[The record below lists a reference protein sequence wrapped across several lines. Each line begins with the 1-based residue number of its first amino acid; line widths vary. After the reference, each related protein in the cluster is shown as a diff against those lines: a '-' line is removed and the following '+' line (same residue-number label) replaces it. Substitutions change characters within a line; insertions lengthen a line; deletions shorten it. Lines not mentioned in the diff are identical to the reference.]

1 MKHIKRKFLY
11 CHKIGEEVVKALD
24 AAPNSATQFEV
35 QRAEEY
41 VGYVRTEKDY
51 LIQAFPY
58 KSSKATCF
66 IPEPHP
72 VVLYFNGA
80 QNFAKHIK
88 VSKESFFAALDNT
101 DVQKDLDALY
111 TFFSNITIGTTFL
124 YNALE
129 AFMNLKVPN
138 DYQYTKKKSDC
149 TQTFDKNQIQW
160 HLTFQ
165 EKLKQVIPDITGKY
179 FHREYGHLY
188 DRLDDRL
195 EHLKECRDEIIH
207 TKNYFAGHPTPYKR
221 LFTIA
226 LDFDYEAA
234 LIATASYI
242 NFYEPELIEEC
253 GCGKDH

>member
-11 CHKIGEEVVKALD
+11 CHKIGEDVVKALD
-24 AAPNSATQFEV
+24 STPQSAPHFEV
-35 QRAEEY
+35 QKADEY

-58 KSSKATCF
+58 KSSKATVF

-88 VSKESFFAALDNT
+88 TSKESFFAALDNT

-138 DYQYTKKKSDC
+138 DYQYTKEKAEF
-149 TQTFDKNQIQW
+149 TQTFDKSQIQR
-160 HLTFQ
+160 HLMFQ
-165 EKLKQVIPDITGKY
+165 EKIKQVIPDITGKY
-179 FHREYGHLY
+179 FHREHGHLY
-188 DRLDDRL
+188 DTLERL
-195 EHLKECRDEIIH
+195 KKCRDEIIH
-207 TKNYFAGHPTPYKR
+207 TKNYSAGHPTPYKQ

-226 LDFDYEAA
+226 LDFDYEDA
-234 LIATASYI
+234 LAATAFYI
-242 NFYEPELIEEC
+242 NFYELGLIEEC